1 MLRNRY
7 VLALIIV
14 FFLYL
19 WFAHDK
25 AVQTVKNID
34 IRNVVGSLAKH
45 PTLRYSTR
53 LVTSIRMV
61 VVHHSAGFNGSP
73 EQFARQHVDEYN
85 WPGIGYHFVVA
96 KDGTIYQTNDLTT
109 KSYHARDANG
119 YSVGVCCIG
128 NFEIES
134 PTEAQLS
141 SLAALIPYLNTL
153 LVKKL
158 EIVGHGS
165 APGNS
170 TECPGRK
177 MNVAAL
183 TQKIYA

>member
-1 MLRNRY
+1 MLKRY
-7 VLALIIV
+7 VLVAVIV

-19 WFAHDK
+19 WFFHDK
-25 AVQTVKNID
+25 AVATVKKID
-34 IRNVVGSLAKH
+34 IRNVVGSLPKH
-45 PTLRYSTR
+45 SSKRYATR
-53 LVTSIRMV
+53 VVTAIRMV
-61 VVHHSAGFNGSP
+61 VIHHSGGASGSP
-73 EQFARQHVDEYN
+73 EQFARQHVDDN
-85 WPGIGYHFVVA
+85 DWPGIGYHFVVD

-119 YSVGVCCIG
+119 YALGVCCIG
-128 NFEIES
+128 NFNFEY

-141 SLAALIPYLNTL
+141 SLTVLIPYLNTL

-165 APGNS
+165 APGNQTS
-170 TECPGRK
+170 CPGRN
-177 MNVAAL
+177 MDVAAL

>member
-1 MLRNRY
+1 MLNRY
-7 VLALIIV
+7 VLALVIV

-19 WFAHDK
+19 WFFHDK
-25 AVQTVKNID
+25 AVATVKKID
-34 IRNVVGSLAKH
+34 IRNVVGSLPKH
-45 PTLRYSTR
+45 PSKRYATR
-53 LVTSIRMV
+53 LVTAIRMAV
-61 VVHHSAGFNGSP
+61 IHHSAGSNGSP
-73 EQFARQHVDEYN
+73 EQFARQHINDYD

-109 KSYHARDANG
+109 KCYHAHDANG
-119 YSVGVCCIG
+119 YSVAICCIG

-134 PTEAQLS
+134 PTEAQIS
-141 SLAALIPYLNTL
+141 SLTVLIPYLNTL

-170 TECPGRK
+170 TKCPGRN